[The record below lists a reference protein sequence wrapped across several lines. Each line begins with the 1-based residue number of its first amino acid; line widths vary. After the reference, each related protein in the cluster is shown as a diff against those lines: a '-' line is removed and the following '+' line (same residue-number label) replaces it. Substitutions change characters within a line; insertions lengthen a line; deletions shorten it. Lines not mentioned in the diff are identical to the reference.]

1 MNVTIFIMH
10 GCYANA
16 DIYGLYSLTHF
27 SERDIYISTL
37 CLCFADTF
45 PNAGKGD
52 ILKLQLKYPESE
64 GERINTY
71 RMDFNDRML
80 HYRALFC
87 NH

>member
-1 MNVTIFIMH
+1 MGATPMPIYMGFILSPTFLK
-10 GCYANA
+10 G
-16 DIYGLYSLTHF
+16 T
-27 SERDIYISTL
+27 YISTL

-52 ILKLQLKYPESE
+52 ILKLRLKYSESE